1 MKLAGGGQHLVDR
14 EGTVLSVEDVELDAF
29 EPLATVS
36 GQGLTA
42 PSDARS
48 GIVWKSRSSTGPDE
62 VDERIVAA
70 ARLARFLKQ
79 EFNRQ
84 RADSSSD
91 LRMIHIITTDFG
103 RRGLFV
109 LNSKGTEFCWGSEPG
124 GSGLV
129 SRRRPRSGRCC
140 SSGAKPRRSVRWKR
154 ATTGS
159 SRRGCRRCALTRG
172 WPHRRKDGSSR
183 RTSPSGQ
190 PASSVSL

>member
-1 MKLAGGGQHLVDR
+1 MSLRFREPVALVKLAGGGQHLVDR

-84 RADSSSD
+84 RCGFFERAADD
-91 LRMIHIITTDFG
+91 PI
-103 RRGLFV
+103 
-109 LNSKGTEFCWGSEPG
+109 
-124 GSGLV
+124 
-129 SRRRPRSGRCC
+129 
-140 SSGAKPRRSVRWKR
+140 
-154 ATTGS
+154 
-159 SRRGCRRCALTRG
+159 
-172 WPHRRKDGSSR
+172 SSR
-183 RTSPSGQ
+183 RTSADGACSC
-190 PASSVSL
+190 